1 MEVRDSHGSWPV
13 RETPTVD
20 LVGGAA
26 ARARQNLIGGV
37 CRVVA
42 WLPHGESVAFG
53 QPGAAMPRIPLA
65 RPCPA
70 RSRPRLRPSQRRNG
84 PGSAWT
90 RASYPDWLQGQF
102 AFKRSGLTRNII
114 ADSHRSSAA
123 FSFP

>member
-1 MEVRDSHGSWPV
+1 MEIRDSHGSWPV

-53 QPGAAMPRIPLA
+53 ASLRLA
-65 RPCPA
+65 FGSFVY
-70 RSRPRLRPSQRRNG
+70 RSDQ
-84 PGSAWT
+84 
-90 RASYPDWLQGQF
+90 
-102 AFKRSGLTRNII
+102 
-114 ADSHRSSAA
+114 
-123 FSFP
+123 